1 MAELTTDQRVALALI
16 PTMQATAV
24 AEQTFGAVAGD
35 DTDLGRAAQQTADV
49 QAAIGERV
57 LELSE
62 ALAAGRVRIVDESEL
77 VREISRVFRTKLIFG
92 HGGLGGE
99 PVSQVREAQ
108 LFLEELKDRGVI
120 R

>member
-1 MAELTTDQRVALALI
+1 MTELTTDQRVALALI

-24 AEQTFGAVAGD
+24 AEKTFGAVAGD
-35 DTDLGRAAQQTADV
+35 DTDLARAAQQTADV

-62 ALAAGRVRIVDESEL
+62 ALAAGRVRIVDEAAL
-77 VREISRVFRTKLIFG
+77 VHEVARALTPPAGDWEEQVSAAQKLV
-92 HGGLGGE
+92 L
-99 PVSQVREAQ
+99 R
-108 LFLEELKDRGVI
+108 LWKTTGVL